1 MMTDTPNWNER
12 DARAFLTALAPHGVV
27 DFASFN
33 DNNARPNQALAKR
46 FTGTLQDL
54 HVDLLALSAEGA
66 GIFVTIN
73 ETDGLGFKTE
83 NVTSVRAVFIDLD
96 GSPLEPVTEWGLPP
110 HIVVETSPGRWHAY
124 WFVTGIEPA
133 EFQLVQQELAR
144 KFGGDPKVC
153 SSAQVMRLP
162 GFPHQKGEPF
172 MTRLLSIADDLSP
185 ITADVFR
192 AKIELEPVIKPVG
205 GSAPIMNESV
215 YVIPDGERNT
225 TLTSIAGRMRAGGAA
240 ADELLSALNEINESR
255 CAPPLHEAEVR
266 SIAASIAKY
275 PINEPV
281 YSEVAFSDTGNA
293 ERFVRQHADTV
304 RFVPQNG
311 KWLMWHGSH
320 WEFCDASTATNLA
333 IVSAKS
339 LLNEAAKSTSPIS
352 REALSKHAKSSLSKA
367 KLQAAVSLA
376 SAMPPIVVNN
386 AELDSDD
393 FLLGV
398 ENGVV
403 DLRTGVFRPA
413 VREDLITMRCA
424 ARYEPEATCPVF
436 EAFLARVTG
445 GDKDLQDYL
454 QCFAGYAFSGSTRE
468 QIFAF
473 VHGNGANGK
482 STFLEVLRVL
492 MGGYATQTQPETLMA
507 SQRGGGASSDLAR
520 LIGKRLVISNEVR
533 EGAQF
538 EENLIKQLVGGD
550 RVTARFLYQEHFE
563 FTPKFKLII
572 AGNHQPVIKGDDD
585 GIWRRV
591 HLIPFKH
598 QIPVHERDKNLGAK
612 LVMERSGILNW
623 AIAGCLRWQKDG
635 LIPPACITNAT
646 RAYRGEMD
654 LLRHWI
660 DQECITGPKCRDR
673 SGVLYKN
680 YRDWCEASAIRPLTA
695 PIFLRKL
702 ESRGFE
708 REHTRVGNFVIGVRL
723 KSSGLAVAA

>member
-1 MMTDTPNWNER
+1 MMTEAPIWNEN
-12 DARAFLTALAPHGVV
+12 DARNFLAAIAPQGAI

-33 DNNARPNQALAKR
+33 DNKAHPKPTLTKR
-46 FTGTLQDL
+46 FTGSFDEW

-66 GIFVTIN
+66 GVFVTIN
-73 ETDGLGFKTE
+73 ETDGLGFKNE
-83 NVTSVRAVFIDLD
+83 NVTGIRAVFVDLD
-96 GSPLEPVTEWGLPP
+96 GAPLEPVVECDLPP
-110 HIVVETSPGRWHAY
+110 QIVVETSPGRWHAY
-124 WFVTGIEPA
+124 WLVSDIEPA
-133 EFQLVQQELAR
+133 DFQPMQQALAS

-153 SSAQVMRLP
+153 SLAQVMRLP

-172 MTRLLSIADDLSP
+172 LTRLHSVADDLSP
-185 ITADVFR
+185 IAADAFR
-192 AKIELEPVIKPVG
+192 AKIGLEPVIKLVG

-215 YVIPDGERNT
+215 FVIPDGERNT
-225 TLTSIAGRMRAGGAA
+225 TLTSIAGRMRAGGAEP
-240 ADELLSALNEINESR
+240 DELLCALNEINESR

-266 SIAASIAKY
+266 NIAASIAKY
-275 PINEPV
+275 PVNEPV

-320 WEFCDASTATNLA
+320 WEFCDASTAINLA
-333 IVSAKS
+333 ILSAKS
-339 LLNEAAKSTSPIS
+339 LLDEAAKSTSPIS
-352 REALSKHAKSSLSKA
+352 RDALSKHARSSLSKS
-367 KLQAAVSLA
+367 KLQATVALA
-376 SAMPPIVVNN
+376 SAMPSIVVKN

-403 DLRTGVFRPA
+403 DLRTGDFRPA
-413 VREDLITMRCA
+413 VRADLITLRCA

-436 EAFLARVTG
+436 DGFLARATG

-454 QCFAGYAFSGSTRE
+454 QCLAGYALSGSTRE

-473 VHGNGANGK
+473 FHGNGANGK
-482 STFLEVLRVL
+482 STFLEVLREL

-550 RVTARFLYQEHFE
+550 CVTARFLYQEHFE
-563 FTPKFKLII
+563 FRPKFKLMI

-585 GIWRRV
+585 GMWRRV
-591 HLIPFKH
+591 HLVPFKQ

-612 LVMERSGILNW
+612 LAMERSGILNW
-623 AIAGCLRWQKDG
+623 AIKGCLRWQKDG

-646 RAYRGEMD
+646 QAYRDEMD

-660 DQECITGPKCRDR
+660 DQECLTGPACRDR
-673 SGVLYKN
+673 SGGLYKN

-708 REHTRVGNFVIGVRL
+708 REHTRVGNFVIGLRL